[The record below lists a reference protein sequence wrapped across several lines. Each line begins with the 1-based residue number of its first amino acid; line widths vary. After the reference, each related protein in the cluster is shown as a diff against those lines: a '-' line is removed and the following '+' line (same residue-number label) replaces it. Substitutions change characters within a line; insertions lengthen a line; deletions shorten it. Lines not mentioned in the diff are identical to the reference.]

1 MKNKTFIFFLSLL
14 LIIGLFPIS
23 ALSKSDYIKLE
34 APPTNLKVDLM
45 EDSEGYPT
53 LDLPWMFLKV

>member
-34 APPTNLKVDLM
+34 APTNLKVDLM
-45 EDSEGYPT
+45 EDSEGVRYFRLT
-53 LDLPWMFLKV
+53 LMFLKV

>member
-14 LIIGLFPIS
+14 LMIGLFPIS

-34 APPTNLKVDLM
+34 APTNLKVDLM
-45 EDSEGYPT
+45 EDSEVPT